1 MKHEKLFDAMQ
12 HISDR
17 HLAEAAGQVRGRI
30 RFRIGLIAAVLA
42 VVISVYFIHVPALIF
57 AGTVSAASPSR
68 LEERPNYDAY
78 ADKNA
83 FRADLDAYIALQ
95 EQRSDIAAEANAQ
108 LRSFF
113 QKGSAEFLSG
123 QDQNPVWSPV
133 NAYIGLAMAAEIAG
147 GNSRQQILDLFNTSN
162 IATLRSQVSAVWE
175 SIYQDD
181 GNEICILGN
190 SLWIDDETRF
200 HQEAADALSYHY
212 YADVFQANLVK
223 PQTGKDIQN
232 WLNNH
237 TGGLLKDQVKNI
249 TLTDDMI
256 LALYST
262 IYFQAKWS
270 DEFDAA
276 QNTTDV
282 FHSPGGDTTATY
294 MNAQL
299 RQMNYYWGKNFSAVA
314 LSLKNGSRMW
324 FILPDEGSSPNEV
337 LSDGEY
343 LDMIADTWENSKYMK
358 VNLTIPKFDVTA
370 QLQLRQGLEKLGVT
384 DIFDMAKAD
393 LSGGV
398 ETVPAWFSAAN
409 QATRVQIDETGVKA
423 AAYIELPACGSAAP
437 PEEIIDFV
445 LDRPFLFVITSS
457 QLPLFA
463 GVVNE
468 P

>member
-1 MKHEKLFDAMQ
+1 MPQ
-12 HISDR
+12 
-17 HLAEAAGQVRGRI
+17 
-30 RFRIGLIAAVLA
+30 
-42 VVISVYFIHVPALIF
+42 
-57 AGTVSAASPSR
+57 
-68 LEERPNYDAY
+68 LETRTDSLN
-78 ADKNA
+78 
-83 FRADLDAYIALQ
+83 
-95 EQRSDIAAEANAQ
+95 
-108 LRSFF
+108 
-113 QKGSAEFLSG
+113 
-123 QDQNPVWSPV
+123 QNPVWSPV

-147 GNSRQQILDLFNTSN
+147 GNSRQQILDLFNTAN

-212 YADVFQANLVK
+212 YADVFQADLVK

-299 RQMNYYWGKNFSAVA
+299 RQMNYYWGEHFSAVA
-314 LSLKNGSRMW
+314 LNLKNGSRMW
-324 FILPDEGSSPNEV
+324 FILPDEGSSTNEV

-343 LDMIADTWENSKYMK
+343 LDMIADTWENSNYMK

-384 DIFDMAKAD
+384 DIFDMAKSD

-423 AAYIELPACGSAAP
+423 AAYIELPACGAAAP

-457 QLPLFA
+457 QIPLFA
-463 GVVNE
+463 GVVNM